1 MGLSRILQEPVQ
13 FSIGP
18 QLPKGTIVCVDQDH
32 IHSSAALYPDPDT
45 FDALRF
51 YHLRRQPG
59 QETRHQY
66 TSNGPELLTWGDGP
80 QVCPGRVFAGN
91 TIKIL
96 LAHLLLDYD
105 IQLLAG
111 ASKPERL
118 SLPNGSVQPDLS
130 VKMMIRERLA

>member
-13 FSIGP
+13 FSVGP
-18 QLPKGTIVCVDQDH
+18 KLPKGTIICVDQDN
-32 IHSSAALYPDPDT
+32 IHNSPEIYENPSE
-45 FDALRF
+45 FDYLRF
-51 YHLRRQPG
+51 YRKRQQPG

-96 LAHLLLDYD
+96 LSHLLLNYD
-105 IQLLAG
+105 IQFPAET
-111 ASKPERL
+111 SKPERL
-118 SLPNGSVQPDLS
+118 SFPNGSVQPDMKIKFL
-130 VKMMIRERLA
+130 IRRKAK